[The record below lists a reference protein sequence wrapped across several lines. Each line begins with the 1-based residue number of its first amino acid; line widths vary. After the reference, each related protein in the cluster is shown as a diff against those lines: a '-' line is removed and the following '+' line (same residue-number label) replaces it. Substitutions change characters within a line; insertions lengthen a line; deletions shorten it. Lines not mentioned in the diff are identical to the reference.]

1 MSVFLYINVHIL
13 KRPNGRRP
21 IDKKITVTNIFYKEK
36 VVTVIFKNAK
46 KRVLKSP
53 AQMAIWTLL

>member
-13 KRPNGRRP
+13 KRLNGRRP

-53 AQMAIWTLL
+53 A

>member
-1 MSVFLYINVHIL
+1 MSVFGTTGD
-13 KRPNGRRP
+13 GRWRRM
-21 IDKKITVTNIFYKEK
+21 KKITVTNIFYKEK

-53 AQMAIWTLL
+53 AQMAFLTFIGEVW

>member
-1 MSVFLYINVHIL
+1 MSVFIYINVHIL
-13 KRPNGRRP
+13 KRLNGRRP
-21 IDKKITVTNIFYKEK
+21 MHEKFTVTNIFYKEK

>member
-1 MSVFLYINVHIL
+1 MSVFIYINVHIL

-21 IDKKITVTNIFYKEK
+21 MHEKFTVTNIFYKEK

-53 AQMAIWTLL
+53 A